1 MRDAMPN
8 IDFVAARIGS
18 EAHSLRNWARQARVA
33 ESPPAER
40 LWVRLARGTKRAPAR
55 VARKLLTNLSNG
67 DLAALRVGRFR
78 RSGEVHQW
86 MYDRFSLARAL
97 RAVGLEQVVERSAVE
112 SYADR
117 WSEHHLD
124 TEPDGS
130 VYKPDSLFMEGLKP

>member
-1 MRDAMPN
+1 MDDAGALRPDGSQRVGWSNARYFMRDAMPN

-67 DLAALRVGRFR
+67 DLAALRVGRF
-78 RSGEVHQW
+78 
-86 MYDRFSLARAL
+86 
-97 RAVGLEQVVERSAVE
+97 
-112 SYADR
+112 
-117 WSEHHLD
+117 
-124 TEPDGS
+124 
-130 VYKPDSLFMEGLKP
+130 